1 MADTNKKVHV
11 DKGREGKLIPTKVMI
26 SLIAAAVL
34 VVLTIG
40 VVFGMAGFSAI
51 ANNEH
56 TREEAV
62 SDANIYANTILRITY
77 PGQTFIQKDSDV
89 ILVIGDKLLNSYYKY
104 EVEYQSKDYEITLEI
119 NYETDDIIV
128 KDVDIDD

>member
-62 SDANIYANTILRITY
+62 SDANTYANTILRITY

-104 EVEYQSKDYEITLEI
+104 EVEYESKDYEITLEV
-119 NYETDDIIV
+119 NYETNDIIV
-128 KDVDIDD
+128 KDVEIDD